1 MESRS
6 WIKHAK
12 DLIEKLEAEAGGST
26 LPSEETQK
34 EVTNLFKV
42 LENPTLPSAYRL
54 RDAAQAAGYS
64 VSQQML
70 QRLAQHEFLA

>member
-6 WIKHAK
+6 WIKAAK

-26 LPSEETQK
+26 LPSEEMQK

-54 RDAAQAAGYS
+54 RDAAQAAGYQ

>member
-6 WIKHAK
+6 WIKAAK
-12 DLIEKLEAEAGGST
+12 ELIEKLEAEAGGST
-26 LPSEETQK
+26 LPSEEMQK
-34 EVTNLFKV
+34 EVTGLFKS

-54 RDAAQAAGYS
+54 RDAAQAAGYQ

>member
-6 WIKHAK
+6 WIKQAK

-34 EVTNLFKV
+34 EMTNLFKV

-54 RDAAQAAGYS
+54 RDAATAAGYT
-64 VSQQML
+64 VAQPVL